1 MALEMALA
9 SQYLGGKENSMRI
22 TKGERTFYIL
32 NNVFML
38 LICAVMLYPMLYVLG
53 HSLMSDAERVQNP
66 LQLFPTRID
75 WTGYQ
80 YIITASNVWN
90 SYLVT
95 ILRTVIGTVLNVSFT
110 ALMAYPLS
118 RKHYPARKVLT
129 VLVTFTMWF
138 SGGMVANFL
147 LIRALNLTN
156 NFWVYIFPHLIDP
169 FYLIIL
175 RNFFMQIPDSLEESA
190 RIDGANDFVILF
202 RIVLPLSLASI
213 ATISLFYAIFHW
225 NTWWDAMLYVTKDR
239 TLWPIQYLLQQLIA
253 SANVFDLS
261 ASSSAV
267 RPPAEAI
274 RMACI
279 VVAVIPILCVYPFV
293 QKYFVKGVLVGSI
306 KG

>member
-9 SQYLGGKENSMRI
+9 SLSPGRKENSMRI

-32 NNVFML
+32 NNVFMI

-66 LQLFPTRID
+66 LQLFPTKID

-95 ILRTVIGTVLNVSFT
+95 ILRTVIGT
-110 ALMAYPLS
+110 
-118 RKHYPARKVLT
+118 VLT

-190 RIDGANDFVILF
+190 RIDGANDFIILF